1 MPVITKEFALN
12 MKGDDEIRD
21 ITKKMS
27 DTLSEIDMDDGVITI
42 FVKHTTASVMIFED
56 EPGLRSDTKTIW
68 KKLVPEDK

>member
-27 DTLSEIDMDDGVITI
+27 DTLSEIDMDLSLIHI
-42 FVKHTTASVMIFED
+42 
-56 EPGLRSDTKTIW
+56 
-68 KKLVPEDK
+68 